1 MPTPPQTL
9 YFDEAGF
16 TGYNLLD
23 PVQPV
28 FAIAST
34 DVDPEAASAILA
46 DSFRGYRG
54 AEYKLSNIW
63 RTNARQ
69 GLLRFAE
76 HVASLGD
83 RTLVY
88 IIHKRM
94 AVLTKMADFLIE
106 PIITDTGYDFYADG
120 FCWKYSNYMYFGF
133 TLTEPPELLD
143 RLLAIYMEFSR
154 DPNQQSLQLLQE
166 RLRLMAN
173 SAGEKTR
180 VFLEQMVNGAEA
192 FNHFNDMENFRSSNE
207 LHTGT
212 MIALVSRWRQR
223 SDRDFVVVH
232 DASSVFLRNR
242 RMWENV
248 TNPEVGKASHIMG
261 DGTNAPFPLR
271 VVSTLPVDSRDNA
284 SVQFCDILAGLS
296 VKMHGATPDNLDYA
310 FFNELWSTGLSALT
324 LDGITPLPV
333 FPDQIPPRKL
343 DGPDVVDQLAAI
355 IRWSEERRG

>member
-1 MPTPPQTL
+1 MPAAPQTL

-23 PVQPV
+23 SAQPV

-34 DVDPEAASAILA
+34 DLEPEAASEILV
-46 DSFRGYRG
+46 DSFPSYRG
-54 AEYKLSNIW
+54 AEYKLSNVW

-76 HVASLGD
+76 HAAKLSD

-88 IIHKRM
+88 IIQKRM

-106 PIITDTGYDFYADG
+106 PIITHAGYDFYADG

-154 DPNQQSLQLLQE
+154 DPNQQSLRLLQG

-180 VFLEQMVNGAEA
+180 PFLEQMAAGAEA
-192 FNHFNDMENFRSSNE
+192 FNHFNDIDNFRSSNE

-212 MIALVSRWRQR
+212 MIAMVSRWRQR
-223 SDRDFVVVH
+223 SSRDFAVVH
-232 DASSVFLRNR
+232 DASSVFLRSR
-242 RMWENV
+242 RMWENI
-248 TNPEVGKASHIMG
+248 TNSEVAETSQILG
-261 DGTNAPFPLR
+261 DGTDAPFPLR
-271 VVSTLPVDSRDNA
+271 VLSTLPVDSRDNA

-296 VKMHGATPDNLDYA
+296 VKMHGVTRDNPDYA
-310 FFNELWSTGLSALT
+310 FFTELQFAGLSAVMIE
-324 LDGITPLPV
+324 GITPLLV

-343 DGPDVVDQLAAI
+343 EGPDVVDQLAAI
-355 IRWSEERRG
+355 IQSSEDRRG